1 MPLPPGTGRETD
13 PRGSR
18 PPVTMGNAVRT
29 IEAHP
34 SRVLRRLSAA
44 HALLAIERGGRRHDA
59 PNRRPAIGC
68 SPLLSLDACW

>member
-1 MPLPPGTGRETD
+1 
-13 PRGSR
+13 
-18 PPVTMGNAVRT
+18 MGNAVRT